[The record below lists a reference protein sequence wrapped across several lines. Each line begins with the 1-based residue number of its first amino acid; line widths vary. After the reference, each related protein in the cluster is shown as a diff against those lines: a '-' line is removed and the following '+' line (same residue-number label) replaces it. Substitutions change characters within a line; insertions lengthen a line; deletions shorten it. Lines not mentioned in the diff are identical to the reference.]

1 MPQAAGDEEGGPVA
15 AAAAAAAVADVGG
28 AGSALRRRTLPRG
41 APAFSGRL
49 WRKEAFEAAAEGGA
63 VPSSPP
69 QMEDEE
75 RHNLEG
81 EEKRRNVSC
90 SVSLHKFSLR
100 LDLFS

>member
-1 MPQAAGDEEGGPVA
+1 MPQAAGDEEGGPV
-15 AAAAAAAVADVGG
+15 AAAAAAVADVGG

>member
-15 AAAAAAAVADVGG
+15 AAAADVGG

-41 APAFSGRL
+41 APAFSDRL